1 MTEPSTVPPQRRD
14 SVREERLEVL
24 RLLEGGDITAEEA
37 ATLLD
42 ALDRSAP
49 PPRSNDQAPPPLP
62 DGATRSAAQVR
73 IRVTESE
80 TDRAM
85 VNLAFP
91 LALIESGLKIA
102 GQFVPE
108 YLPKAEAIRESV
120 ASGFRGLLVDVDDGG
135 QRVEIIV
142 E

>member
-1 MTEPSTVPPQRRD
+1 MAEPAPPRPSRRD
-14 SVREERLEVL
+14 PTRDERLEVL

-37 ATLLD
+37 ATLLE
-42 ALDRSAP
+42 ALDRAVV
-49 PPRSNDQAPPPLP
+49 PPRSNDEAPPTFLG
-62 DGATRSAAQVR
+62 GAARSAAQVR
-73 IRVTESE
+73 IRVTESD

-120 ASGFRGLLVDVDDGG
+120 TSGFRGLLVDVDDGE
-135 QRVEIIV
+135 QRVEIIL

>member
-1 MTEPSTVPPQRRD
+1 MTEPSTVRSQRRD

-49 PPRSNDQAPPPLP
+49 PPRSNDQALPPLP

-91 LALIESGLKIA
+91 LALIDSGLKIA

-108 YLPKAEAIRESV
+108 YLPTAEAIRESV
-120 ASGFRGLLVDVDDGG
+120 TSGFRGLLVDVDDGG